1 MHFHVKDRG
10 CRLFWCC
17 VVLMTASVPA
27 RADGPPPVAVRVLS
41 VDESRHVEVARSVE
55 KPFSHSV
62 GLKLTL
68 ELSGPALETAAAFG
82 GLKLDQAVDDQGN
95 SLLGDH
101 GSLQQSNLA
110 KFQKIDR
117 ERMWFFA
124 NEKPKDK
131 IKVDL
136 ELKPAAR
143 SAARLKAVTGSIRV
157 GTSTEIS
164 FTDLPAKA
172 GKPLEDKALAD
183 AKVSIT
189 LTKVA
194 DTGISYSMTDP
205 NGYVADVGLV
215 DAAGKDAARGRWSM
229 SMGALSSYN
238 IDAKTGAIAAG
249 ARLVVSLMTPA
260 TVVTVPIDLKDV
272 PLP

>member
-1 MHFHVKDRG
+1 M
-10 CRLFWCC
+10 
-17 VVLMTASVPA
+17 LMTTSVWA
-27 RADGPPPVAVRVLS
+27 RADAPAPVTVRVLS

-55 KPFSHSV
+55 KLFSHSV

-68 ELSGPALETAAAFG
+68 ELSGPALETATGFG

-95 SLLGDH
+95 SLLADH

-124 NEKPKDK
+124 SAKPKDK

-143 SAARLKAVTGSIRV
+143 LAARLKSLTGSIRV
-157 GTSTEIS
+157 GTSAEIS
-164 FTDLPAKA
+164 FTDLSAKV
-172 GKPLEDKALAD
+172 GKPLEQQALAD

-229 SMGALSSYN
+229 SLGALSTYN
-238 IDAKTGAIAAG
+238 IDAKPGAMQAG

-260 TVVTVPIDLKDV
+260 TVLTVPIDLKDV

>member
-1 MHFHVKDRG
+1 
-10 CRLFWCC
+10 LWCC
-17 VVLMTASVPA
+17 VILIAASVPA
-27 RADGPPPVAVRVLS
+27 RADAPALVAVRVLS
-41 VDESRHVEVARSVE
+41 VDESRHVEVGPSAERL
-55 KPFSHSV
+55 FSHPV

-68 ELSGPALETAAAFG
+68 ELSGPAIEAATGFG
-82 GLKLDQAVDDQGN
+82 ALKLDQAVDDQGN

-124 NEKPKDK
+124 SEKPKDR
-131 IKVDL
+131 IKVDV
-136 ELKPAAR
+136 ELKPATR
-143 SAARLKAVTGSIRV
+143 SAARLKSVIGSIRV
-157 GTSTEIS
+157 GTSTEVF
-164 FTDLPAKA
+164 FTDLSAKA
-172 GKPLEDKALAD
+172 GKPLEHKALAD

-194 DTGISYSMTDP
+194 DTGISYSMSDP

-215 DAAGKDAARGRWSM
+215 DASGKDASRGRWSM
-229 SMGALSSYN
+229 SLGALSSYN
-238 IDAKTGAIAAG
+238 IDAKPGAIPAG

-260 TVVTVPIDLKDV
+260 TVLTVPIDLKDV